1 VSRQITLVREDLEDR
16 DIANWLPLARRG
28 IDVRVVATRRS
39 RTYASTGCGLPVTH
53 AQRIGDLFGRGALAR
68 RAERLISRGV
78 DPGRALGLE
87 RLLRVGDVVC
97 VNETHIG
104 VSAQVATLARHR
116 PDLLVVVTCY
126 ENVPFRYEEDPVV
139 ARRKDAVRR
148 WAHRFVAATPGA
160 RDALCVEGVEPSR
173 IEVQPFGVDSTR
185 FAPERRDPA
194 VRERWGAGD
203 DDVVV
208 LYAGRLLREKG
219 LVELLLACADLDPA
233 RFLLV
238 LVGDGPEELRLRRA
252 ASSLRLDG
260 RVVFTGWQPWDDMP
274 RLMASADVFA
284 MPSLPTPYWEEQLG
298 FSLVEA
304 MASGLPVLSTASGA
318 MPYVVGRDAGLLIE
332 PYGRAP
338 LRDALQALVADR
350 EQRVRLGAA
359 GRRKVETELDSEVVA
374 MRLESL
380 IDGWLRDRGVAT
392 DSRT

>member
-1 VSRQITLVREDLEDR
+1 
-16 DIANWLPLARRG
+16 
-28 IDVRVVATRRS
+28 
-39 RTYASTGCGLPVTH
+39 
-53 AQRIGDLFGRGALAR
+53 
-68 RAERLISRGV
+68 
-78 DPGRALGLE
+78 
-87 RLLRVGDVVC
+87 
-97 VNETHIG
+97 
-104 VSAQVATLARHR
+104 
-116 PDLLVVVTCY
+116 
-126 ENVPFRYEEDPVV
+126 
-139 ARRKDAVRR
+139 
-148 WAHRFVAATPGA
+148 
-160 RDALCVEGVEPSR
+160 
-173 IEVQPFGVDSTR
+173 VDSTR
-185 FAPERRDPA
+185 FGPERRDPA
-194 VRERWGAGD
+194 VRERWGARD